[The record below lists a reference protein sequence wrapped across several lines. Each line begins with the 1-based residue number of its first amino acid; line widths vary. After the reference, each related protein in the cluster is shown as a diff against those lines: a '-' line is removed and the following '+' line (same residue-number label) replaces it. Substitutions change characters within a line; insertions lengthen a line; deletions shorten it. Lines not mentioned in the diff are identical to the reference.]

1 MHKDLVQTS
10 GLNMLV
16 TELRSEGGTFCI
28 YASLLPCIL
37 SSDFLLFLLLFSLY
51 FPFFFIGF

>member
-51 FPFFFIGF
+51 FPFF